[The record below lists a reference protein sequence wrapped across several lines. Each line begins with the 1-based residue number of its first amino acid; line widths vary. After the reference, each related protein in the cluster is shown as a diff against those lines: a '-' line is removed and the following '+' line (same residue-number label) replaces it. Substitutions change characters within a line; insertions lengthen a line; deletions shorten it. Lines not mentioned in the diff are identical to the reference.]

1 MSLRSGRRR
10 LVAGM
15 AGATGISL
23 ADLLAADS
31 VRATNT
37 AGGRGPAVTGGVRAR
52 SVINV
57 HLDGGPPQMDT
68 FDMKPDGPAEVRGEF
83 RPIATAVPGVA
94 FCEHLPKL
102 AALAGRLCVL
112 RGLTGSAGQH
122 DAFQCQSGYAA
133 TELASLGGWPAVGSV
148 LAYLRGSPSDA
159 APPFVDLMQGRGL
172 ARASARAGF
181 LGPAMGP
188 FRPDIGRLF
197 ERALEDG
204 MQRELAARGEVFST
218 SLALS
223 AALPLDRLE
232 HRRGLLDA
240 LDGWKKNIDDA
251 GMASLDRFHEQ
262 AVGILAS
269 GRVAQALDLE
279 RERPSV
285 KARYRLEEPHGP
297 RFETADSSRATLKFL
312 LARRLIE
319 AGVRCVSLSLSDFDT
334 HAANF
339 PRMRHLLP
347 ILDTGLS
354 ALIGDLEDRGL
365 LDEVV
370 IVVWGEFGRTPR
382 INGQGGRDHWPAVS
396 PALLAGGGLRGGVV
410 HGQTDRWAGS
420 VTGGA
425 VSFQDVVATL
435 YHLVGLD
442 PAAPLLTDTS
452 GRPHPLVERGRPIR
466 EILA

>member
-1 MSLRSGRRR
+1 LSPRSGRR
-10 LVAGM
+10 LFVAGM
-15 AGATGISL
+15 AGAAGISL

-31 VRATNT
+31 ARAANT
-37 AGGRGPAVTGGVRAR
+37 AGAARLPTAGGPRAR
-52 SVINV
+52 SILNV

-102 AALAGRLCVL
+102 AALAGSLCVL

-148 LAYLRGSPSDA
+148 LAHLWGSPSDT

-172 ARASARAGF
+172 ARSSARPGF
-181 LGPAMGP
+181 LGPALAP
-188 FRPDIGRLF
+188 FRPDIGGLF
-197 ERALEDG
+197 ERPLEAG

-218 SLALS
+218 ALALD
-223 AALPLDRLE
+223 AGLPAGRLE
-232 HRRGLLDA
+232 DRRGLLRA
-240 LDGWKKNIDDA
+240 LDRWKRRVDSA
-251 GMASLDRFHEQ
+251 GVASLDRFHDQ
-262 AVGILAS
+262 AVGILTS
-269 GRVAQALDLE
+269 GRVAEALDLD

-285 KARYRLEEPHGP
+285 TARYRLEGPEGP

-312 LARRLIE
+312 LARRLLE

-334 HAANF
+334 HASNF

-354 ALIGDLEDRGL
+354 ALIEDLADRGML
-365 LDEVV
+365 EEVV

-396 PALLAGGGLRGGVV
+396 PALLAGGGIRGGVV

-425 VSFQDVVATL
+425 VSYQDVVATL

-442 PAAPLLTDTS
+442 PAAALLKDTS